1 MDEFNM
7 KQLAGDSEK
16 AKKRTLLP
24 VKG

>member
-16 AKKRTLLP
+16 AKKLTMLP